1 VRPPPVL
8 STARALSALARCRVL
23 AHLSGLLGDFD
34 LAEEA
39 AEIAVGGLQ
48 EYDDDE

>member
-1 VRPPPVL
+1 VSSPTL
-8 STARALSALARCRVL
+8 I
-23 AHLSGLLGDFD
+23 GLLGDFD

-48 EYDDDE
+48 EYAYYESADSGANYSF

>member
-1 VRPPPVL
+1 MGRAPESHPP
-8 STARALSALARCRVL
+8 R
-23 AHLSGLLGDFD
+23 GLLGDFD

-48 EYDDDE
+48 ALCEQAPGRASREGEGALV